1 MNQALENLRDI
12 PASDSLVHGYETFL
26 SSGCV
31 DDKLLADRRW
41 DVFMALSSVRKFEF
55 LFYPFKKDAAA
66 LVLNDSCGALAG
78 AVLEKCKSVLTV
90 LPTEASRQFVAAR
103 FEGRQN
109 LSVMDSLNE
118 LQSLR
123 AAFDYA
129 LVNLEGQEGWSLQG
143 LSEFNNMLSPALDSL
158 KDGGTLFLSLPAA
171 KCREALF
178 ALRALKPFK
187 VKIHDPFGNGLCLL
201 EAATA
206 GGDLADEADYDWSA
220 YKRGGFCRSPL
231 LESEWIRG
239 NDIPVWIKDPR
250 DQDWEKIQAVKQV
263 QADLLKKLAQV
274 CFANGLTLYPMYG
287 TLLGLMRG
295 GSYID
300 GDDDID
306 VALSRED
313 YDKLLALGK
322 EFSGQY
328 FLQAPQSDDCFFGG
342 YAKLRNSQTTAI
354 HPQNWWAD
362 CNEGIS
368 IDIFPIDKAS
378 SGAAAERRKL
388 KKIRFLQRLLYAYSY
403 GYFKDFAD
411 MKILKW
417 KFHKYFGK
425 LTKRQNVVDA
435 FDALLRSGDS
445 KTKLAIYTHYR
456 GGHLDGAAYFDA
468 ADFAK
473 TVKMNFEGVPLD
485 VPCGWENILMQRY
498 GGAFF
503 EIPPFNEFKLR
514 HGFYDPRLPYGVWK
528 KRFGGLKNPG
538 SIKEPVILFGD
549 GLVFAACLSYYKSRV
564 NIPYLVLLPG
574 EKKEEDA
581 VCGIKVV
588 SFEEF
593 KALSLSRDSYRGVI
607 CSGDV
612 LAADELLCQNGL
624 DGLFVFWHDRNW
636 MLRANQ
642 SSVWKDIRMLER

>member
-1 MNQALENLRDI
+1 MNQTLENLRDI
-12 PASDSLVHGYETFL
+12 PASDSLVHGYETFM

-55 LFYPFKKDAAA
+55 LFYPLKKDSAA
-66 LVLNDSCGALAG
+66 LVFGDTCGALAFSL
-78 AVLEKCKSVLTV
+78 LEKCASVTSVLPSET
-90 LPTEASRQFVAAR
+90 ARRFVAAR
-103 FEGRQN
+103 FAGKN
-109 LSVMDSLNE
+109 NF
-118 LQSLR
+118 R
-123 AAFDYA
+123 AAALLKELETAGERFDCA
-129 LVNLEGQEGWSLQG
+129 AFNLEGQEGWFLQG
-143 LSEFNNMLSPALDSL
+143 LSEFNNSLLSALALL
-158 KDGGTLFLSLPAA
+158 KDGGRVFLSLPAT

-187 VKIHDPFGNGLCLL
+187 VKIHDPFGNGLCLV
-201 EAATA
+201 EACAS
-206 GGDLADEADYDWSA
+206 GDLADEADYDWSA
-220 YKRGGFCRSPL
+220 YKRDGFCRSPL

-250 DQDWEKIQAVKQV
+250 DQDWEKIHAVKQV

-274 CFANGLTLYPMYG
+274 CSANGLKLYPMYG

-378 SGAAAERRKL
+378 SGAAAEKRKL

-485 VPCGWENILMQRY
+485 VPCGWENIL
-498 GGAFF
+498 
-503 EIPPFNEFKLR
+503 LR

-624 DGLFVFWHDRNW
+624 DRLFVFWHDRNW